1 MHGSQLLKKDSMGTR
16 LFLAAVGLLYLSLSV
31 WCSLFPART
40 SELVGFQLRPGT
52 GQSEFLTVYGGL
64 ELALAVIF
72 LRPLLQPRWTECALF
87 VCVALHGC
95 LVLFRTAGFF
105 LFRDIEPMVYQLAA
119 GEWLIFLWSGVL
131 ALVNRLR
138 LSRENQAP

>member
-1 MHGSQLLKKDSMGTR
+1 MGTR
-16 LFLAAVGLLYLSLSV
+16 IFLLAVGLLYLYLAV

-64 ELALAVIF
+64 ELALAIIF
-72 LRPLLQPRWTECALF
+72 LRPLLQPRSSECALF
-87 VCVALHGC
+87 VCLTLHGC

-105 LFRDIEPMVYQLAA
+105 LFPVKEPMVYQLAA
-119 GEWLIFLWSGVL
+119 GEWLIFLGAGVL
-131 ALVNRLR
+131 MLLNTLR
-138 LSRENQAP
+138 LSGDNQAAPR